1 MQAFENHIQWS
12 AVKDVCRRL
21 KESGYQVLLA
31 GGCVRDLLMN
41 RTPNDFDVA
50 TNATPDQV
58 EELFPKAVT
67 VGKAFG
73 VTILPFEGFQVE
85 VTTFRQDLGSKDGR
99 RPEGVKFSTPE
110 EDAKRRDFT
119 VNALFLDPDTKQVTD
134 FVGGQKDIED
144 KVIRTVGD
152 PNKRFDED
160 KLRILRAVRFAAQLD
175 FEIATDT
182 FEAVIDRACEVQIV
196 SRERIRD
203 EMTKLFK
210 AHSMLR
216 GLELLLS
223 SGLLAPAFPALA
235 PHVFA
240 SETLWLKRF
249 EVLTCLCGMKAPDPV
264 AAFALFF
271 MPAHESLGEKEFR
284 DSCLKDL
291 RLDNKLIE
299 SVAFVLKSQEA
310 LLRPE
315 SQRLGRLV
323 QLLARPEG
331 VAAELVASV
340 LERDGAALKGLAERT
355 ERENRLS
362 EIRKERLSSSGSAPE
377 PYLSGADAKTE
388 GVAAGPEM
396 GKLLGEAYL
405 LQLEGQLDS
414 REAAIKWLK
423 GQV

>member
-12 AVKDVCRRL
+12 AVKEVCRRL

-119 VNALFLDPDTKQVTD
+119 VNALFLDPDTRQVID

-175 FEIATDT
+175 FEIATGT
-182 FEAVIDRACEVQIV
+182 FQAVIDRSHEIQIV
-196 SRERIRD
+196 SRERVRD
-203 EMTKLFK
+203 ELMKLFK
-210 AHSMLR
+210 SHSMMR

-223 SGLLAPAFPALA
+223 TGLLAPAFPALA
-235 PHVFA
+235 PHVF
-240 SETLWLKRF
+240 SRETLWLKRL
-249 EVLTCLCGMKAPDPV
+249 EVLTLLCGTRAPDPV
-264 AAFALFF
+264 SALALFF
-271 MPAHESLGEKEFR
+271 LPAFESTSEKEFR

-299 SVAFVLKSQEA
+299 SILFVLKNKE
-310 LLRPE
+310 LLLQPE
-315 SQRLGRLV
+315 RHRTGLLV

-331 VAAELVASV
+331 RAAELVASV
-340 LERDGAALKGLAERT
+340 LERDEAGLKGLAESSV
-355 ERENRLS
+355 REKRLLD
-362 EIRKERLSSSGSAPE
+362 IRKERLSASGAAPE
-377 PYLSGADAKTE
+377 PYLSGADAKSI
-388 GVAAGPEM
+388 GVVAGPAM
-396 GKLLGEAYL
+396 GKLLAEAYL
-405 LQLEGQLDS
+405 LQLEGQFHS
-414 REAAIKWLK
+414 REAALEWLK
-423 GQV
+423 AQI